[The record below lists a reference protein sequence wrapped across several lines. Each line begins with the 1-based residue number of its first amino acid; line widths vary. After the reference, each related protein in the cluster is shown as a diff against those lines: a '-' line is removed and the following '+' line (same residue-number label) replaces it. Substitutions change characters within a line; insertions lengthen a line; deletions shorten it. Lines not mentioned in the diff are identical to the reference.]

1 MAYVHVAPALNVAVR
16 SPRDG
21 PELSPRPSRP
31 LLVPRVTPTLKLTEF
46 VTVEVEVLVIE
57 QTGSS
62 FWQKVRLNGVST
74 P

>member
-1 MAYVHVAPALNVAVR
+1 MEYSHVAPALNVAVR
-16 SPRDG
+16 SASDG
-21 PELSPRPSRP
+21 AESPLPSRSRF
-31 LLVPRVTPTLKLTEF
+31 VPRVKPTLKLTEL

-62 FWQKVRLNGVST
+62 FWQKVRLKGVST

>member
-1 MAYVHVAPALNVAVR
+1 MAPALNVAVR

-21 PELSPRPSRP
+21 AESSLPSRSRF
-31 LLVPRVTPTLKLTEF
+31 VPRVPPTLKLTEL

-62 FWQKVRLNGVST
+62 FWQKVRLKGVST